1 MTETGRPMTMRV
13 AAVWGTTVVALKTLA
28 RGESFVLG
36 DGGSFAMP
44 DDFEGPPM
52 PVRAVQG
59 GWEIDPRGVRGGI
72 VRLRGRDEDP
82 RALASAGVPV
92 AVIAGDYGLLQ
103 YGLFSVFFQP
113 VTEATELKGGFG
125 LELLVSLAFF
135 SSAVLHVGLIGFLWK
150 TETPEALPKPLELS
164 SAEEYAARFRLRR
177 AEIEEPQPA
186 PAGDEASASS
196 GVKDPGAQDKKPQGG
211 GQKMRGDEGKLG
223 LRGTESKTEIPGE
236 VRPSTNLGG
245 LSEVLSSETG
255 QEIKQTLKS
264 IETVANAL
272 GGLNSQTLTLGSGPG
287 SSLRG
292 VGGGGGGRDQGV
304 AFGAGTLQT
313 GWGAG
318 NGGGYGGGTGGPGGR
333 GAGGNGRGGPGGS
346 GGGGN
351 GTGSGV
357 GEARVAVDPGSPTA
371 RGGLSPEQIRRVVM
385 AHTGALRACYE
396 SEAQRNPGLRGGVT
410 VQWQIEPNG
419 SVSTA
424 SIASTTLSNAR
435 VEGCVARQVKGWRFP
450 QSDTPTTVAA
460 YPFKFGVGG

>member
-1 MTETGRPMTMRV
+1 
-13 AAVWGTTVVALKTLA
+13 
-28 RGESFVLG
+28 
-36 DGGSFAMP
+36 
-44 DDFEGPPM
+44 
-52 PVRAVQG
+52 
-59 GWEIDPRGVRGGI
+59 
-72 VRLRGRDEDP
+72 
-82 RALASAGVPV
+82 
-92 AVIAGDYGLLQ
+92 
-103 YGLFSVFFQP
+103 
-113 VTEATELKGGFG
+113 
-125 LELLVSLAFF
+125 
-135 SSAVLHVGLIGFLWK
+135 
-150 TETPEALPKPLELS
+150 
-164 SAEEYAARFRLRR
+164 
-177 AEIEEPQPA
+177 
-186 PAGDEASASS
+186 
-196 GVKDPGAQDKKPQGG
+196 
-211 GQKMRGDEGKLG
+211 
-223 LRGTESKTEIPGE
+223 
-236 VRPSTNLGG
+236 
-245 LSEVLSSETG
+245 
-255 QEIKQTLKS
+255 
-264 IETVANAL
+264 
-272 GGLNSQTLTLGSGPG
+272 LNSQTLTLGSGPG